1 MKETLKFKLFAIML
15 AVCIFCMSLVQCK
28 QEPVKQTDETIIEE
42 IIANEV
48 IVASNDAFKIK
59 VGNEVFEATNESLY
73 DEPLDRGIKELD
85 FVVDYFVAIADGV
98 LAGIDIA
105 KVVKDEKLT
114 TFVFWTK
121 LIPATLPHTK
131 TLFNAGKK
139 AMIVKELYANVGK
152 LTDVERMAISVRLK
166 GKYPDISLGDA
177 ERLTSLILQWVLLDA
192 QIVYEVKK
200 LKK

>member
-28 QEPVKQTDETIIEE
+28 QDEPVKQTDETT
-42 IIANEV
+42 NDV

-59 VGNEVFEATNESLY
+59 VGNEVFEATNETLY

-105 KVVKDEKLT
+105 KVIKDEKLT

-152 LTDVERMAISVRLK
+152 LTDVERMAISLRLK

-192 QIVYEVKK
+192 QIVYEIKK

>member
-28 QEPVKQTDETIIEE
+28 QDEPVKQTDETT
-42 IIANEV
+42 NDV

-139 AMIVKELYANVGK
+139 AMIVKELYVNVGK
-152 LTDVERMAISVRLK
+152 LTDVERMAISLRLK

>member
-28 QEPVKQTDETIIEE
+28 QDEPVKQTDETT
-42 IIANEV
+42 NDV

-139 AMIVKELYANVGK
+139 AILVKELYANVGK
-152 LTDVERMAISVRLK
+152 LTDVERMAISLRLK
-166 GKYPDISLGDA
+166 GKYPDISLWDA

-192 QIVYEVKK
+192 QIVYEIKK

>member
-1 MKETLKFKLFAIML
+1 MKEKLKFKLFAIML

-28 QEPVKQTDETIIEE
+28 PDEPVKQTDETT
-42 IIANEV
+42 NDV

-139 AMIVKELYANVGK
+139 AKNYMPMSE
-152 LTDVERMAISVRLK
+152 S
-166 GKYPDISLGDA
+166 
-177 ERLTSLILQWVLLDA
+177 
-192 QIVYEVKK
+192 
-200 LKK
+200 

>member
-28 QEPVKQTDETIIEE
+28 QDEPVKQTDETT
-42 IIANEV
+42 NDV

-59 VGNEVFEATNESLY
+59 VGNEVFEATNETLY

-152 LTDVERMAISVRLK
+152 LTDVERMAISLRLK